1 MASGDVT
8 YPNTGSISDVITKGP
23 IVDNVKSEAFRTGDE
38 FRDLKNSRVTPST
51 TTADGQP
58 LTHYHSLMH
67 SLLSWEQPR
76 ATAVSYASVICFIF
90 AARYLPLLRWAFKFL
105 YMSLG
110 VTATVEIAG
119 QVILKR
125 GIASGFRPRR
135 YYTVPKETVEAV
147 LEDFEQ
153 LVDFFLI
160 EFQRILFAENII
172 HTVLAFTA
180 AFTGYWL
187 IRFIPFWGLAVIA
200 VTTTYFTPLIYISN
214 REIIDEQIANVQEI
228 INSQTNQLRDMAGER
243 TSHATGLMK
252 QYVGEYSSKAHE
264 YIGSRRSTSPEAT
277 KLASPVKR
285 EIVADSA
292 KTEPIAD
299 FTAPVTAPVTAPA
312 TASVAEP
319 IVKHEDFHEAP
330 KAAPIAHALDSDIV
344 ASVEPAEQAGDRE
357 PLLAI

>member
-23 IVDNVKSEAFRTGDE
+23 IVDNVKSEASRTGE
-38 FRDLKNSRVTPST
+38 ELRDLKNSRVTPST

-58 LTHYHSLMH
+58 LTHYHSLMY

-110 VTATVEIAG
+110 ATATVEIAG

-160 EFQRILFAENII
+160 EFQRILFAENVL
-172 HTVLAFTA
+172 HTVLAFIA

-214 REIIDEQIANVQEI
+214 REIIDEQISNVQEI
-228 INSQTNQLRDMAGER
+228 INSQTNQLKDMAGER

-252 QYVGEYSSKAHE
+252 QYVGEYSSKAQG
-264 YIGSRRSTSPEAT
+264 YIGSRRSASPEAT
-277 KLASPVKR
+277 KLVSPVKR
-285 EIVADSA
+285 ETVTESV

-299 FTAPVTAPVTAPA
+299 FTAPITAPV
-312 TASVAEP
+312 SEP
-319 IVKHEDFHEAP
+319 VIKHEDFPEAP
-330 KAAPIAHALDSDIV
+330 KAAPIAQALDSDIV
-344 ASVEPAEQAGDRE
+344 ASIEPTEQAGDRE

>member
-8 YPNTGSISDVITKGP
+8 YPNTGSP
-23 IVDNVKSEAFRTGDE
+23 IVDNVKSEASRTGDE
-38 FRDLKNSRVTPST
+38 LRDLKNSRVTPTT
-51 TTADGQP
+51 TTADGQQ
-58 LTHYHSLMH
+58 LTHYHSLMY

-90 AARYLPLLRWAFKFL
+90 AARYLPLLRWVFKFL

-110 VTATVEIAG
+110 VTATVEVAG
-119 QVILKR
+119 HVILKR

-135 YYTVPKETVEAV
+135 YYTVPKETVEAA

-160 EFQRILFAENII
+160 EFQRILFAENVL
-172 HTVLAFTA
+172 HTILAFTA

-200 VTTTYFTPLIYISN
+200 VTTTYFAPLIYISN
-214 REIIDEQIANVQEI
+214 RELINEQIVNAQEI
-228 INSQTNQLRDMAGER
+228 INSQTNQLRDLAGER

-252 QYVGEYSSKAHE
+252 QYVGEYSSKAQG
-264 YIGSRRSTSPEAT
+264 YIGSRRSTSPETT
-277 KLASPVKR
+277 KLVSPIKR
-285 EIVADSA
+285 ETVAESA
-292 KTEPIAD
+292 KVEPIAQ
-299 FTAPVTAPVTAPA
+299 FTAPVVEPV
-312 TASVAEP
+312 VEP
-319 IVKHEDFHEAP
+319 VVKHEDFPEAP
-330 KAAPIAHALDSDIV
+330 TAAPIAQALESDIV